1 MTTALGWK
9 NARPEGRAIS
19 APALAT
25 RYGDQRGVSQRL
37 RFAHSFV
44 CGQRRSQRRPGDCE
58 TDVMN
63 TYLLYCHFQKMRAGL
78 LPLEYEQEMALVKDI
93 LDIRHRLSRI
103 GISI

>member
-1 MTTALGWK
+1 
-9 NARPEGRAIS
+9 
-19 APALAT
+19 
-25 RYGDQRGVSQRL
+25 
-37 RFAHSFV
+37 
-44 CGQRRSQRRPGDCE
+44 
-58 TDVMN
+58 MN